1 MSEVTLYGLGDTSD
15 TDTIVKG
22 LSSSGL
28 DDEPPRPIRGCP
40 SAG

>member
-1 MSEVTLYGLGDTSD
+1 MSEVTLYGLGDRSD

-28 DDEPPRPIRGCP
+28 DDKPCRSIRGP
-40 SAG
+40 FAG